1 MVEMLIFG
9 KQKQE
14 VAALYRYSRE
24 FASIYTEEKWEYIC
38 ILETEQLMQFVEE
51 NHLLDMICMDI
62 TVEEGISQVLKLRE
76 QNKHAYLLLLASP
89 KMSPAVYMRPG
100 IMASSLLLRP
110 LSDAQLNIV
119 LREAFESF
127 SKRYAMPTQETDGQF
142 VIETKTEKQ
151 FVDYEQIIFFE
162 AREKKIFLVTQT
174 KEFAFYDTLDQLIE
188 KLPDYFIRCHRSFVV
203 NANKIERIQSGQNLL
218 ILKSGDNLPISRSYK
233 KAVKELMQ

>member
-14 VAALYRYSRE
+14 VAALHRYSRE

-38 ILETEQLMQFVEE
+38 ILETERLMQFVEE

-89 KMSPAVYMRPG
+89 RISPAVYMRPG

-110 LSDAQLNIV
+110 LSDVQLNTV

-127 SKRYAMPTQETDGQF
+127 SKRYAAPIQENAGQF

-174 KEFAFYDTLDQLIE
+174 KEFAFYDTLDQLME